1 MENENNASRKKLAQE
16 INLKDISGYIGDIC
30 CETYGVLGLV
40 SSKNPIDIILKR
52 ERYSEGIGIYKI
64 GSRYNVDI
72 HLAVAYGV
80 KITEVASEVSNRIL
94 YFLNKQYFGL
104 FNKVNVYV
112 EELRDL

>member
-1 MENENNASRKKLAQE
+1 MDILNETIKKR
-16 INLKDISGYIGDIC
+16 NSKDISLREINGFIGDIC

-40 SSKNPIDIILKR
+40 SSNNPVDFILKR
-52 ERYSEGIGIYKI
+52 ERYSEGISIYKI

-72 HLAVAYGV
+72 HLVVAYGV
-80 KITEVASEVSNRIL
+80 KITEVASEVNNRIL
-94 YFLNKQYFGL
+94 YFLNKEFTGL

>member
-1 MENENNASRKKLAQE
+1 MEKEKDTNRKKNIPE
-16 INLKDISGYIGDIC
+16 ISLKDISGYIGDIC

-40 SSKNPIDIILKR
+40 SSKNPIDVILKR
-52 ERYSEGIGIYKI
+52 ERYSEGIGVYKI

-72 HLAVAYGV
+72 HLTVAYGV

-94 YFLNKQYFGL
+94 YFLNKQFPGL

>member
-1 MENENNASRKKLAQE
+1 MVNESNTNKTNIE
-16 INLKDISGYIGDIC
+16 ISLKDISGYIGDIC

-40 SSKNPIDIILKR
+40 SSKNPIDVILKR
-52 ERYSEGIGIYKI
+52 EKYSEGIGVYKI
-64 GSRYNVDI
+64 GSKYNVDI

-94 YFLNKQYFGL
+94 YFLNKQFHGL
-104 FNKVNVYV
+104 FNKINVYV

>member
-1 MENENNASRKKLAQE
+1 MEIETNKSKTNLDIS
-16 INLKDISGYIGDIC
+16 LKDISGYIGDIC

-40 SSKNPIDIILKR
+40 SSKNPIDVILKR
-52 ERYSEGIGIYKI
+52 EKYSEGIGVYKI
-64 GSRYNVDI
+64 GSKYNVDI
-72 HLAVAYGV
+72 HLTVAYGV

-94 YFLNKQYFGL
+94 YFLNKQFNGL

>member
-1 MENENNASRKKLAQE
+1 MISETSKKKTNIE
-16 INLKDISGYIGDIC
+16 ISLKDISGYIGDIC

-40 SSKNPIDIILKR
+40 SSKNPIDVILKR
-52 ERYSEGIGIYKI
+52 EKYSEGIGVYKI
-64 GSRYNVDI
+64 GSKYNVDI
-72 HLAVAYGV
+72 HLTVAYGV

-94 YFLNKQYFGL
+94 YFLNKRFGSL

>member
-1 MENENNASRKKLAQE
+1 MEIETSKSKTNLDIS
-16 INLKDISGYIGDIC
+16 LKDISGYIGDIC

-40 SSKNPIDIILKR
+40 SSKNPIDVILKR
-52 ERYSEGIGIYKI
+52 EKYSEGIGVYKI
-64 GSRYNVDI
+64 GSKYNVDI
-72 HLAVAYGV
+72 HLTVAYGV

-94 YFLNKQYFGL
+94 YFLNKQFNGL

>member
-1 MENENNASRKKLAQE
+1 MENENKKLV
-16 INLKDISGYIGDIC
+16 KDISIKDINGYVGDIC

-40 SSKNPIDIILKR
+40 SSKNPIDFILKR

-72 HLAVAYGV
+72 HLVVAYGV

-94 YFLNKQYFGL
+94 YFLNKQFAGL